1 MSSNLMSRFAL
12 YSFSNERIAAPTFWG
27 ATVSIPPTSFGRRLY
42 SPTANHDF
50 EASEVPDF
58 NSRCN
63 SLIMLSERGSQAWS
77 MMKSMHRK
85 WLVVVDAA
93 FDSRFSVRVKHSGA
107 GKSSFGHFFWMA
119 TVPLSEYSM
128 SFRLNMLRAV
138 YPERNNYVLSV
149 LQFRGTRHILLLR

>member
-1 MSSNLMSRFAL
+1 MVND
-12 YSFSNERIAAPTFWG
+12 E
-27 ATVSIPPTSFGRRLY
+27 V
-42 SPTANHDF
+42 D
-50 EASEVPDF
+50 ASEVVGSPDYIINIDRSVGNADGVCLEDAPRLLF
-58 NSRCN
+58 RKAAAFYVVGV
-63 SLIMLSERGSQAWS
+63 IGQVYLSS
-77 MMKSMHRK
+77 
-85 WLVVVDAA
+85 VVDAA

-107 GKSSFGHFFWMA
+107 GKSSFGHSFWMA